1 MNHSEL
7 SERYSALDH
16 SLAEYADSTRGLEF
30 EQHKQNLITR
40 FLKLGVVS
48 VLLGSLLLCLLFSI
62 FLQHQELNRI
72 VDLVDAHAN
81 HAAKLISSRDNL
93 TSDRAHRALLTVT
106 RDRLNLAQSIAV
118 FDSERKRVAEFGSQ
132 SELADV
138 LVNSGLSA
146 LNPTK
151 IVSPSA
157 LNGSML
163 LGLLTSDYP
172 PVIVAS
178 LVPLQGKRAS
188 ILASID
194 NSSNFSDLRVAAILL
209 LIASLLLSCL
219 VFFCLYKIFLKSLD
233 TIDKQEVKLNSQIA
247 KLSNLLEV
255 NKSMQ
260 KSIRSASA
268 RAVELNEQFLRRTGA
283 DLHDGPAQMIGFSV
297 MRLNMAIEKDESNL
311 ISPEF
316 HAIKQALEESLEEIR
331 GISSGLVLPQLET
344 MTLEQCMAKVV
355 LLHTAAHPTEVEE
368 IYSDIDHDVALPIKI
383 CAYRMV
389 QEGLNNAHRHGQ
401 ARLCRLKVFVKNDV
415 LQIVLKDNGI
425 GFRKSQLS
433 NDGKHL
439 GLIGL
444 KDRIESLGGKLSI
457 NSELGVGTS
466 LKLTI
471 SLS

>member
-16 SLAEYADSTRGLEF
+16 SLAEYADSKRGLEF

-138 LVNSGLSA
+138 LVHSGLSA

-163 LGLLTSDYP
+163 LG
-172 PVIVAS
+172 
-178 LVPLQGKRAS
+178 
-188 ILASID
+188 
-194 NSSNFSDLRVAAILL
+194 
-209 LIASLLLSCL
+209 
-219 VFFCLYKIFLKSLD
+219 
-233 TIDKQEVKLNSQIA
+233 
-247 KLSNLLEV
+247 
-255 NKSMQ
+255 
-260 KSIRSASA
+260 
-268 RAVELNEQFLRRTGA
+268 
-283 DLHDGPAQMIGFSV
+283 
-297 MRLNMAIEKDESNL
+297 
-311 ISPEF
+311 
-316 HAIKQALEESLEEIR
+316 
-331 GISSGLVLPQLET
+331 
-344 MTLEQCMAKVV
+344 
-355 LLHTAAHPTEVEE
+355 
-368 IYSDIDHDVALPIKI
+368 
-383 CAYRMV
+383 
-389 QEGLNNAHRHGQ
+389 
-401 ARLCRLKVFVKNDV
+401 
-415 LQIVLKDNGI
+415 
-425 GFRKSQLS
+425 
-433 NDGKHL
+433 
-439 GLIGL
+439 
-444 KDRIESLGGKLSI
+444 
-457 NSELGVGTS
+457 
-466 LKLTI
+466 
-471 SLS
+471 